1 MKKRMSLVVRAF
13 ALVFAFYLAGA
24 AGVVSVAQTPAQ
36 AQTQAQATDISGIW
50 QGTLAAGPGLRII
63 LKVSRTPAGYIA
75 TMYSIDQGSG
85 PIPVTSITLD
95 GSAMKF
101 AVAPLNGSY
110 AGTLSANGNSIAGTW
125 TQNSGPLPLNL
136 ARPTAATA
144 WEIPDPAKGHTQIAV
159 DAKILDRYAGK
170 YQLGPQAQTI
180 GVARSGDH
188 LTLGRPGG
196 QGLDIFPEGE
206 KEFFA
211 RGAPLQVSFHTDAQG
226 AVTEFVLHQG
236 GRDITARR
244 VAEVSADAAKAR
256 FAQIDAM
263 VAAAFA
269 KRPYGGVT
277 IGVVQGKQWVW
288 TSSYGDAD
296 MEKKLPAEKD
306 TVYRIGSVTKMF
318 TALMLE
324 QLADSGKLRLSDPA
338 EKYLP
343 EVKLVPG
350 ATPDAPPITLIQLA
364 THTSG
369 LGREPDHTATY
380 VKGPVADWEKTLVAA
395 LPQTHHIADPGTR
408 FSYSNIGYAVLG
420 AALSHAAGEPYV
432 DYVPRHI
439 FAPLGMSHSS
449 LDTTD
454 AMLPHLSVGY
464 DVTGTKADA
473 TVSQRELKTGR
484 GYKVP
489 NGAIFTTVGD
499 MAHFASFLMGDGPDE
514 GVLPTAD
521 LKRYQQDVV
530 PADVGLTNGYGIGF
544 MVERRDNYIAFGHGG
559 AVSGYQAALEINL
572 NAEVGVIVLANSV
585 GDGAIDSE
593 ALALQSLDLLS
604 K

>member
-170 YQLGPQAQTI
+170 YQLGPQTM

-188 LTLGRPGG
+188 LALVPPGGRP
-196 QGLDIFPEGE
+196 LDIFPEGE

-350 ATPDAPPITLIQLA
+350 ATPALWRIKRPETPSTAA
-364 THTSG
+364 TS
-369 LGREPDHTATY
+369 
-380 VKGPVADWEKTLVAA
+380 
-395 LPQTHHIADPGTR
+395 
-408 FSYSNIGYAVLG
+408 
-420 AALSHAAGEPYV
+420 
-432 DYVPRHI
+432 
-439 FAPLGMSHSS
+439 
-449 LDTTD
+449 
-454 AMLPHLSVGY
+454 AMKS
-464 DVTGTKADA
+464 
-473 TVSQRELKTGR
+473 
-484 GYKVP
+484 
-489 NGAIFTTVGD
+489 
-499 MAHFASFLMGDGPDE
+499 
-514 GVLPTAD
+514 
-521 LKRYQQDVV
+521 
-530 PADVGLTNGYGIGF
+530 PA
-544 MVERRDNYIAFGHGG
+544 
-559 AVSGYQAALEINL
+559 
-572 NAEVGVIVLANSV
+572 
-585 GDGAIDSE
+585 
-593 ALALQSLDLLS
+593 
-604 K
+604 